1 MLAEFCDRV
10 AFLRNDDSAAGG
22 TYGLS
27 VVAPCPV
34 QDCARSKVAAIHV
47 STAEISPNL
56 QTVRRVYNSSC
67 APKFNGRE

>member
-1 MLAEFCDRV
+1 MPHYFQY
-10 AFLRNDDSAAGG
+10 AGFAG
-22 TYGLS
+22 IGRGIS
-27 VVAPCPV
+27 H
-34 QDCARSKVAAIHV
+34 VAAIHV